1 MQHQKAKHFK
11 CGHCPRKLN
20 TAGGLAVHIQQVHKL
35 DPEPIENALDGRR
48 GYEVEIFGM
57 EGVPPPDSAAYK
69 RKKEQELGLP
79 VGYFGNKANETKPG
93 MGGPGGTHKRNY
105 ENRVYTFE
113 ELRGMLETH
122 RQLMGRED
130 DNKMDTSVE
139 VSGAVL
145 NAAPQ
150 TYMASSGVPGMPP
163 GMGMPP
169 LSMTGPPGAPPMP
182 LPMGMPFPPPGLPGM
197 PPFPPGGGQ
206 MPFFPPPPGML
217 PPGVLPPPGF
227 SLPPPEA
234 LGGKPPPSA
243 LAPGGLPPPAAALPS
258 ISKPPTG
265 MVGPSGA
272 SNSNIGSPNKKP
284 MIGSRSLSG
293 AGAMP
298 TTFDAVAAGL
308 KEGTQLEWI
317 DMNYSPLERRAED
330 PKYSQG
336 HGGDDTEM
344 ADGTNASAERAQRRA
359 RAQDFLD

>member
-1 MQHQKAKHFK
+1 M
-11 CGHCPRKLN
+11 
-20 TAGGLAVHIQQVHKL
+20 
-35 DPEPIENALDGRR
+35 EGRR

-57 EGVPPPDSAAYK
+57 EGVPPQDSATYK
-69 RKKEQELGLP
+69 RKKEQELSLP

-93 MGGPGGTHKRNY
+93 MGGPGGTLKRNY

-130 DNKMDTSVE
+130 DNNKMDTSTE
-139 VSGAVL
+139 ISGAVL

-150 TYMASSGVPGMPP
+150 TYNMPPTGMPGMPP

-182 LPMGMPFPPPGLPGM
+182 LPMGMPFPPGLPGM
-197 PPFPPGGGQ
+197 PPFPPGPPGSQ
-206 MPFFPPPPGML
+206 MPFFPPPPYVSSGQIPQLTDDILAFSGML
-217 PPGVLPPPGF
+217 PPGMMPPLGF

-234 LGGKPPPSA
+234 MGGMPPPSA
-243 LAPGGLPPPAAALPS
+243 LAPNVMPPPSAALPS

-265 MVGPSGA
+265 MVASSGA
-272 SNSNIGSPNKKP
+272 GSSATPSPSKKP
-284 MIGSRSLSG
+284 MIGSRNLSG
-293 AGAMP
+293 SSAMP

-317 DMNYSPLERRAED
+317 DMNYSPVCPIPSLSNV
-330 PKYSQG
+330 P
-336 HGGDDTEM
+336 
-344 ADGTNASAERAQRRA
+344 N
-359 RAQDFLD
+359 